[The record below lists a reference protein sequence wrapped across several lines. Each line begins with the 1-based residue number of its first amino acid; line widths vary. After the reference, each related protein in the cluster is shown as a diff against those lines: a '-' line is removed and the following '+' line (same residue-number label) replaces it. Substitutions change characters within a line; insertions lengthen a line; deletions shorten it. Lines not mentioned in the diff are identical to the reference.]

1 MILTKPQLRLFYKI
15 PHNGTLIQNSKA
27 RSMVE
32 ALQKAGLIGV
42 EMVPR
47 RGAYPGY
54 ILTVLKCK
62 HGRWKSPSSTGCDE
76 CWDEERVRCPTCG
89 RFS

>member
-1 MILTKPQLRLFYKI
+1 MTLTKPQIKLFYRI
-15 PHNGTLIQNSKA
+15 PRDGVLAQNSKA

-32 ALQKAGLIGV
+32 ALEKAGLVSV
-42 EMVPR
+42 EVTPR

-54 ILTVLKCK
+54 TLRVLKCK
-62 HGRWKSPSSTGCDE
+62 HGRWKSPSSAGCDA
-76 CWDEERVRCPTCG
+76 CWDEAHVRCPTCG

>member
-1 MILTKPQLRLFYKI
+1 MSLTKPQIRLFYRI
-15 PHNGTLIQNSKA
+15 PKNGTLTQNSRA
-27 RSMVE
+27 RTMVE

-47 RGAYPGY
+47 RGAYPSY

-62 HGRWKSPSSTGCDE
+62 HGRWKSPNGMACDE
-76 CWDEERVRCPTCG
+76 CFDEKPRCPTCG
-89 RFS
+89 RLT